1 MQGNYTIISLMKLEK
16 IDIGVRYM
24 LFASLMFALVGVFA
38 KLASLHMSSLEVV
51 FFRNI
56 FGVLIIGAMV
66 LKTPMMH
73 VGGRPFLLIFRGV
86 IGFLALLAF
95 FYNIAHISL
104 GEAMTFSKTSP
115 IFTTIF
121 AWIFLRE
128 KLSPKGWM
136 AVFVGFIGM
145 LFITQVVHFRL
156 DIYDILGLFSG
167 AGAGLAYT
175 SVRELKKYY
184 DTRAIVLSFMAIG
197 TVGPL
202 LLFVLSPYL
211 HVKELNFMLGRFV
224 MPEGDTWLY
233 ILGLGIFA
241 TLAQVYMT
249 KAYGAS
255 KAGIVGA
262 VSYANIPFSI
272 IAGLFLGDN
281 LPNLSVTAGICL
293 IVLAGILVAKEK

>member
-1 MQGNYTIISLMKLEK
+1 MNFEK
-16 IDIGVRYM
+16 IDIGVKYM

-56 FGVLIIGAMV
+56 FGVLIIGAMI
-66 LKTPMMH
+66 LKTPMKH
-73 VGGRPFLLIFRGV
+73 VGGKPFLLLFRGA

-121 AWIFLRE
+121 AWIFLNE
-128 KLSPKGWM
+128 KLSPKGWT
-136 AVFVGFIGM
+136 AVFIGFIGI
-145 LFITQVVHFRL
+145 LFITQITHFSL

-175 SVRELKKYY
+175 SVRELKRYY
-184 DTRAIVLSFMAIG
+184 DTRAIVLSFMGIG
-197 TVGPL
+197 TIGPL
-202 LLFVLSPYL
+202 FLFMISPYL
-211 HVKELNFMLGRFV
+211 HVKELSFMLGTFV
-224 MPEGDTWLY
+224 MPHGVVWFY
-233 ILGLGIFA
+233 ILALGMFA
-241 TLAQVYMT
+241 ALAQVYMT

-272 IAGLFLGDN
+272 IAGLFLGDS
-281 LPNLSVTAGICL
+281 LPNISVSVGICL
-293 IVLAGILVAKEK
+293 IVLAGILVSKGK

>member
-1 MQGNYTIISLMKLEK
+1 
-16 IDIGVRYM
+16 M

-38 KLASLHMSSLEVV
+38 KLSSMHMSSLEVV

-56 FGVLIIGAMV
+56 SGVFIVGATI
-66 LKTPMMH
+66 LKSPMTH
-73 VGGRPFLLIFRGV
+73 AGGRPFLLIFRGT

-121 AWIFLRE
+121 AWLFLRE
-128 KLSPKGWM
+128 KLSIQGWI
-136 AVFVGFIGM
+136 AVFIGFIGM
-145 LFITQVVHFRL
+145 LFITQITQFRL
-156 DIYDILGLFSG
+156 DVYDVLGLFSG

-175 SVRELKKYY
+175 SVRELRKYY
-184 DTRAIVLSFMAIG
+184 DTRAIVLSFMGIG
-197 TVGPL
+197 TLGPM
-202 LLFVLSPYL
+202 LLFLLSPYL
-211 HVKELNFMLGRFV
+211 HVKELSFMLGRFV
-224 MPEGDTWLY
+224 MPAGVVWFY
-233 ILGLGIFA
+233 IMALGIFA

-272 IAGLFLGDN
+272 IAGLFLGDS

-293 IVLAGILVAKEK
+293 IILAGILVSKGK